1 MDYLEEIKLYAD
13 NIRQAINKELSEIE
27 DGLELVRSGENFRYI
42 ANDSIFRKIEERK
55 EYLQQLLVTL
65 DNKVNSYDP
74 TVKFH
79 EEYELLQPLV
89 NGANYDEMF
98 QHLDD
103 MLGKK

>member
-1 MDYLEEIKLYAD
+1 MPI
-13 NIRQAINKELSEIE
+13 IFRQAINKELSEIE

-74 TVKFH
+74 TVKF
-79 EEYELLQPLV
+79 QRGIRIV
-89 NGANYDEMF
+89 ATTC
-98 QHLDD
+98 
-103 MLGKK
+103 